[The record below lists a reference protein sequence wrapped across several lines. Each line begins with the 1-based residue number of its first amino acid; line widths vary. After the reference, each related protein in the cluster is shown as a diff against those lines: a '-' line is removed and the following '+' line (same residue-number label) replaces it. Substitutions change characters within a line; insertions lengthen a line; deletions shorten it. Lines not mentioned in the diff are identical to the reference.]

1 MSHLIIVFCYYHCAA
16 EAERKYGKQFIYERL
31 TGINRFGN
39 IYKLNIY

>member
-1 MSHLIIVFCYYHCAA
+1 MSHLIIVFCYYHCG

-31 TGINRFGN
+31 TGLNRFGN